1 MRVTLEVLGVGDLF
15 GGGGVFGLLFG
26 VFMLSKGLWDNC
38 FGEFVRSMGS
48 VFFCGWGIS
57 DVILVCLVVSA
68 L

>member
-1 MRVTLEVLGVGDLF
+1 M
-15 GGGGVFGLLFG
+15 FGLLFG
-26 VFMLSKGLWDNC
+26 VFMLSEGLWDQC

-48 VFFCGWGIS
+48 VFFCGWEIS